1 MNEVAYELS
10 WEVSHYEDYQLDW
23 DYDLEIQPFPGQ
35 DKTELDETNF
45 FPIPESIVFKGALS
59 LTRHI
64 DYPDPNNGWPVMSRR
79 MHETLTAV
87 GQFPHRAIPVS
98 IVDSDAWHL
107 QRCLDAFGRGR
118 TDLVSSNYLAVQL
131 TEFADVFDWEKS
143 KYTPHERLP
152 GIVQRVDEYV
162 FKVPPGGL
170 PPLFRIACDRTIL
183 FISAEARAALKA
195 AGIVGP
201 RYISLRGYRAVG
213 QTHTEEDYKDP
224 LVAAGLV
231 VRHMATSVGDFTDT
245 PVIFPE
251 ADFVRN
257 FGEGAR
263 RRAQL
268 GQKSQRERVAR
279 TVAYESTL

>member
-1 MNEVAYELS
+1 MNEIAYQLT
-10 WEVSHYEDYQLDW
+10 WEVSHYEHYRLDW
-23 DYDLEIQPFPGQ
+23 DYDLEIQPFPEKEQ
-35 DKTELDETNF
+35 TNLYDVKL
-45 FPIPESIVFKGALS
+45 FPIPDSIVFKGALS
-59 LTRHI
+59 LIRHS
-64 DYPDPNNGWPVMSRR
+64 DYPYTNNSWPVMSQR
-79 MHETLTAV
+79 MYETLLAV
-87 GQFPHRAIPVS
+87 RPFPHRVIPVRV
-98 IVDSDAWHL
+98 VDSDAWNP

-118 TDLVSSNYLAVQL
+118 TDLTSSNYLAVQL
-131 TEFADVFDWEKS
+131 TEFSDVFDWQRS
-143 KYTPHERLP
+143 TYTMDDEYP
-152 GIVQRVDEYV
+152 GWIGNVREYV
-162 FKVPPGGL
+162 FKVPPSGL
-170 PPLFRIACDRTIL
+170 PPLFRIACDRTVL

-195 AGIVGP
+195 AGVCGTE
-201 RYISLRGYRAVG
+201 YISLRGYRAVG

-268 GQKSQRERVAR
+268 GQQLQRERVAR
-279 TVAYESTL
+279 TVAYEATL

>member
-1 MNEVAYELS
+1 MNEVAYKMS

-23 DYDLEIQPFPGQ
+23 DYDLEIQPFPEQ
-35 DKTELDETNF
+35 EQVNLYDVKLF
-45 FPIPESIVFKGALS
+45 QIPNSVVFKGPLS
-59 LTRHI
+59 LIRHS
-64 DYPDPNNGWPVMSRR
+64 DYPHPDNSWPVMSRR
-79 MHETLTAV
+79 MYETLTAV
-87 GQFPHRAIPVS
+87 GTFPHRIIPVS
-98 IVDSDAWHL
+98 IVDSDAWHP

-118 TDLVSSNYLAVQL
+118 TDLVSFNYLAVQL
-131 TEFADVFDWEKS
+131 TEFADVFDWQQS
-143 KYTPHERLP
+143 AYTTDDEYP
-152 GIVQRVDEYV
+152 GWIENIREYV
-162 FKVPPGGL
+162 FTLPPNGL
-170 PPLFRIACDRTIL
+170 PPLFRIACDRTRL
-183 FISAEARAALKA
+183 FISAEARAALRA

-231 VRHMATSVGDFTDT
+231 VRHTATSVGDFTDT

-263 RRAQL
+263 RVAQL
-268 GQKSQRERVAR
+268 GHQRQRERVAR
-279 TVAYESTL
+279 TVAYEATL

>member
-1 MNEVAYELS
+1 MNEVAYQLS
-10 WEVSHYEDYQLDW
+10 WEVGHYEDYQLDW
-23 DYDLEIQPFPGQ
+23 DYDLEIQSFPEKEQ
-35 DKTELDETNF
+35 INLYDVKL

-79 MHETLTAV
+79 MYETLTAV
-87 GQFPHRAIPVS
+87 GQFPHRVIPVG
-98 IVDSDAWHL
+98 IVDSDAWHP

-118 TDLVSSNYLAVQL
+118 TDLVSSDYLTVQL
-131 TEFADVFDWEKS
+131 TEFADVFDWERS
-143 KYTPHERLP
+143 TYTPDPDLA
-152 GIVQRVDEYV
+152 GWVQSVKEYV
-162 FKVPPGGL
+162 FKIPPDGL
-170 PPLFRIACDRTIL
+170 PPLFRIACNRTRL

-268 GQKSQRERVAR
+268 GQRLQRERVAR

>member
-1 MNEVAYELS
+1 MNEVAYQLS

-23 DYDLEIQPFPGQ
+23 DYDLEIQPFPGK
-35 DKTELDETNF
+35 DKIELDETNL
-45 FPIPESIVFKGALS
+45 FPIPDSIVFKGVLS

-64 DYPDPNNGWPVMSRR
+64 DYPHTNSRWPVMSRR

-87 GQFPHRAIPVS
+87 GQFPHRVIPVG
-98 IVDSDAWHL
+98 IVDSDAWHP
-107 QRCLDAFGRGR
+107 QRSLDAFGRGR

-131 TEFADVFDWEKS
+131 TEFADVFDWERS
-143 KYTPHERLP
+143 VYEPSPYTPGWIRS
-152 GIVQRVDEYV
+152 VKEYV

-213 QTHTEEDYKDP
+213 QTHTEEDRKDP

-268 GQKSQRERVAR
+268 GQKFQRERVAR
-279 TVAYESTL
+279 TVAYELTL

>member
-23 DYDLEIQPFPGQ
+23 DYDLEIQPFSGQ
-35 DKTELDETNF
+35 ENIDIVEASL
-45 FPIPESIVFKGALS
+45 FPIPDSIVFKGALS

-64 DYPDPNNGWPVMSRR
+64 DYLHPNNSWPVMSQR
-79 MHETLTAV
+79 MYETLTAV
-87 GQFPHRAIPVS
+87 GQFPHRVIPVG
-98 IVDSDAWHL
+98 IVDSDAWHP

-131 TEFADVFDWEKS
+131 TEFADVFDWKKS
-143 KYTPHERLP
+143 KYTTDDEYP
-152 GIVQRVDEYV
+152 GWLIDVDEYV
-162 FKVPPGGL
+162 FKTPPGGL
-170 PPLFRIACDRTIL
+170 PPLFRIACNRTRL

-195 AGIVGP
+195 EGIVGP
-201 RYISLRGYRAVG
+201 RYISLRGFRAVG

-268 GQKSQRERVAR
+268 GQQLQRERVAR
-279 TVAYESTL
+279 TVAYEAML